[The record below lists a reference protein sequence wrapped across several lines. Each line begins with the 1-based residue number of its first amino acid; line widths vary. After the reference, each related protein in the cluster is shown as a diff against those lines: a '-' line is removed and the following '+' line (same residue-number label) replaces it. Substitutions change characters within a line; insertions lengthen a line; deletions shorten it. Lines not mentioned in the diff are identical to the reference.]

1 SRTKGSLH
9 PFFYFVFEKDTLKS
23 VPQTLFAAFHV
34 PQEDIGPLQTRV
46 VNQFPNIN
54 VIDLTETIRV
64 FAGIMKQLSEIVRGF
79 SVLSIF
85 AGVLILIS
93 AVFATR
99 AERITESVYYKILGA
114 RKAFV
119 VKVFSLENLL
129 IGLAS
134 SVLSVIISQAGTY
147 VICRFVLEIDFRM
160 FLTSCALMVAA
171 AVILV
176 NGVGIFSVRSILEKK
191 PITYLREQ
199 SDA

>member
-1 SRTKGSLH
+1 M
-9 PFFYFVFEKDTLKS
+9 
-23 VPQTLFAAFHV
+23 
-34 PQEDIGPLQTRV
+34 
-46 VNQFPNIN
+46 
-54 VIDLTETIRV
+54 IDLTETIRV
-64 FAGIMKQLSEIVRGF
+64 FAGIIKKLSEIIRGF

-134 SVLSVIISQAGTY
+134 SVLAVIISQAGTY

-176 NGVGIFSVRSILEKK
+176 NGVGIFSARSILEKK

-199 SDA
+199 PDA